1 MYNFDDYT
9 IVVRK
14 TPEEYHNDLPE
25 RKYVAFLKEIPEASL
40 HEYGKSRK
48 AAIDNLEDQF
58 EDLKQDLLNK
68 GDKLP
73 EPEGEK
79 EEEYYSGKLV
89 LRLPRWLHKKISE
102 LSDSEG
108 ISLNGYLVNQL
119 IRNVTIDEVVK
130 SFYKVQYEM
139 YSDIFYN
146 IDTMRFQL
154 DETTQEKMRSNISRL
169 RGKTPVYKF
178 KKVV

>member
-58 EDLKQDLLNK
+58 EELKQELLKK
-68 GDKLP
+68 GEKLP

-89 LRLPRWLHKKISE
+89 LRLPRWLHRKVSE
-102 LSDSEG
+102 LSETEG
-108 ISLNGYLVNQL
+108 VSLNSYLVNQL

-130 SFYKVQYEM
+130 PFRKMQYEI
-139 YSDIFYN
+139 YTEIFYN
-146 IDTMRFQL
+146 RDNMRFQIA
-154 DETTQEKMRSNISRL
+154 ETTQEKMRSNISGL
-169 RGKTPVYKF
+169 RGKSPQYKLRR
-178 KKVV
+178 VV